1 MAEIIRM
8 PKMSDTME
16 EGVIASWLKKVG
28 DEIKSGDILAE
39 VETDKA
45 TMELESYDDGVLL
58 HIGVKDGD
66 SVPVDGVIAIIGE
79 KGEDVDEILK
89 DIEND
94 TSSGDNSE
102 EVNEIPIEKEIE
114 VKVETPAPAPAPAPV
129 PAPAPAPEEK
139 NISSNDERIKA
150 SPLAKKLADEKGI
163 DLSNISGSGD
173 GGRIIRKDIEEY
185 KGIPAKTA
193 EVQKEIKLPQIHSE
207 ESFEEIPVTQMRKTI
222 SKRLAESK
230 FSAPHFYLT
239 MEIDMDNCIEG
250 RKKIN
255 ESSEVKI
262 SFNDII
268 LKACAVALRKH
279 PMVNSSYLTDKIRIN
294 HHVHIGVAV
303 AVDEGLLVP
312 VIRFA
317 DNKSL
322 SHISA
327 EVKSLAKRAK
337 DKQLQ
342 PSDWEGNTFT
352 ISNLGMFGIS
362 EFTAII
368 NPNDSCILAVGGIKS
383 TPVVKNG
390 EIVPGNIMKLTLSCD
405 HRLVDGATGAAFLQT
420 LKELIEDPI
429 KILV

>member
-1 MAEIIRM
+1 MSKNEDMAEIIRM

-94 TSSGDNSE
+94 TSSVDNSE
-102 EVNEIPIEKEIE
+102 EVNETPIEKEIE
-114 VKVETPAPAPAPAPV
+114 VKVET

-230 FSAPHFYLT
+230 FSAPHFYLS

-279 PMVNSSYLTDKIRIN
+279 PMVNSSFLTDKIRIN

>member
-94 TSSGDNSE
+94 TTSVDNSE
-102 EVNEIPIEKEIE
+102 EVNETPIEKEIE
-114 VKVETPAPAPAPAPV
+114 VKVEPPAPAPAPAP
-129 PAPAPAPEEK
+129 APEE
-139 NISSNDERIKA
+139 NTSSNDERIKA

>member
-16 EGVIASWLKKVG
+16 EGVIASWIKKVG

-94 TSSGDNSE
+94 TSSGDNSK
-102 EVNEIPIEKEIE
+102 EVNETPIEKEIE
-114 VKVETPAPAPAPAPV
+114 VKVET
-129 PAPAPAPEEK
+129 PAPEEK

-239 MEIDMDNCIEG
+239 MEIDMDNCIDG
-250 RKKIN
+250 RKK
-255 ESSEVKI
+255 
-262 SFNDII
+262 
-268 LKACAVALRKH
+268 
-279 PMVNSSYLTDKIRIN
+279 
-294 HHVHIGVAV
+294 
-303 AVDEGLLVP
+303 
-312 VIRFA
+312 
-317 DNKSL
+317 
-322 SHISA
+322 
-327 EVKSLAKRAK
+327 
-337 DKQLQ
+337 
-342 PSDWEGNTFT
+342 
-352 ISNLGMFGIS
+352 
-362 EFTAII
+362 
-368 NPNDSCILAVGGIKS
+368 
-383 TPVVKNG
+383 
-390 EIVPGNIMKLTLSCD
+390 
-405 HRLVDGATGAAFLQT
+405 
-420 LKELIEDPI
+420 
-429 KILV
+429 